1 MKAVVKGETHL
12 SNADKR
18 ALMEMDLTQFDAVFR
33 EGYDKNYFER
43 NITLP
48 YVLFAIGHLVY
59 GATYGRLYFSL
70 DDFRRL
76 AGELEVG
83 YHDKIDMA
91 IYEHYEYQSRLRRVL
106 LFLISPILAL
116 LLVGMLVYPLELVIS
131 HTVPALLP
139 ILSAV
144 AAIVLLFTLGFVWA
158 LAFFMLLV
166 TELTEKRDETM
177 ANNIQEIAEQE
188 GYETIL
194 VSCGGTH
201 RSGIASRLEAAEWET
216 DQIATD
222 SRLGRVLLW
231 LEYVQRG
238 LLNPRRSLR
247 GLRRKLRL
255 R

>member
-1 MKAVVKGETHL
+1 MKAAVKGETHL

-33 EGYDKNYFER
+33 EGYDRNYFER
-43 NITLP
+43 DLTLP

-83 YHDKIDMA
+83 YHDEIDMA
-91 IYEHYEYQSRLRRVL
+91 IYEHYGYQSLLRRVL
-106 LFLISPILAL
+106 LFLTSPFLAL
-116 LLVGMLVYPLELVIS
+116 LLVGMLAYPLQLAIS
-131 HTVPALLP
+131 HTMPALSP
-139 ILSAV
+139 ILGV
-144 AAIVLLFTLGFVWA
+144 GAAIALMFTLGFFWA

-166 TELTEKRDETM
+166 TGLTEKRDETM
-177 ANNIQEIAEQE
+177 AKNIHDIAEKE

-194 VSCGGTH
+194 VSCGGMH
-201 RSGIASRLEAAEWET
+201 RSGIASRLEDVGWET

-231 LEYVQRG
+231 FEDIHDG
-238 LLNPRRSLR
+238 ILNPRKGLR
-247 GLRRKLRL
+247 GLRRKLRP